1 MSARSA
7 GADARNDEPTVT
19 DSSCWVESGDPVAEF
34 LRARLGWEWQHLA
47 VISFLVYGPIEK
59 LVIPALGGYINF
71 SGPATSWVPDV
82 EAILLGFVVFP
93 SFFAFYLWSS
103 RGMVDT
109 FDNLER
115 NQNFSDQARFAVIMR
130 QARAAYARRRW
141 TFVGIAGAIGT
152 MLAVHFVLWGPGAVV
167 PPWFGAENTP
177 HRILAL
183 VLIGFI
189 GYAITQVFIREAL
202 TAIWLRRLFIE
213 LRDDLVVRPYH
224 ADGVGGFGA
233 IGQHAMNLALLFIAL
248 AVFIGLGSILPGL
261 RGIDT
266 LGVTFWSPLIVVMW
280 VLYLIFVPLAFGLLI
295 WAPHRAMCR
304 ARDRQVNVVSAQLDK
319 RLAAAEASVTG
330 DLSKL
335 PEIVS
340 EMDRLKAMRALL
352 IKDYPIWPVSE
363 TTRQQVR
370 LSALLPF
377 AQSLLPLL
385 LGQLGLLS
393 G

>member
-1 MSARSA
+1 MSAQSA
-7 GADARNDEPTVT
+7 ETISSQSEAAVDDR
-19 DSSCWVESGDPVAEF
+19 SCWVESGDPVAEF
-34 LRARLGWEWQHLA
+34 LRARLGLEWQHLVA
-47 VISFLVYGPIEK
+47 VAFLIYGPIEK
-59 LVIPALGGYINF
+59 LIIPALGGYLNLN
-71 SGPATSWVPDV
+71 GPATSWVPDV

-103 RGMVDT
+103 HGMVDT
-109 FDNLER
+109 FDSLER
-115 NQNFSDQARFAVIMR
+115 NQNFADQARFAEIMR
-130 QARAAYARRRW
+130 RARAAFGRRLW
-141 TFVGIAGAIGT
+141 AFVGITGAIAT

-202 TAIWLRRLFIE
+202 TAVWLRRLFHE

-224 ADGVGGFGA
+224 ADGVGGLGA

-248 AVFIGLGSILPGL
+248 AVFIGLGSLLPGL
-261 RGIDT
+261 RGIGT

-280 VLYLIFVPLAFGLLI
+280 VLYLTFVPLAFGLLI

-304 ARDRQVNVVSAQLDK
+304 ARDRQVNVVSEQLDK
-319 RLAAAEASVTG
+319 RLAAVEASVTK
-330 DLSKL
+330 DLSLL

-363 TTRQQVR
+363 TTRQQIR

-385 LGQLGLLS
+385 LGQLGLLP